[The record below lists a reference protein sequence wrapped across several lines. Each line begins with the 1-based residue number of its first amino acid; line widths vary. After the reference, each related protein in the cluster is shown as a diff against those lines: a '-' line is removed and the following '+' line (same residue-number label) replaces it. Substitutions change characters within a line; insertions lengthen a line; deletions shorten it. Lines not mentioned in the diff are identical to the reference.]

1 MKIQKKLDSKINSI
15 KAGRWTAYM
24 AAAAATSFA
33 AAQTVDAEIHYS
45 GVINQKI
52 GPRDTRSFQLDP
64 TGGSFQAG
72 HINWVA
78 GSSSFPAGGRAWIYF
93 QGAQSAA
100 VNGSE
105 GCFEDDDICVS
116 NLNRGDAIGV
126 RPFVQ
131 GDPCILASDMYFNG
145 WRRFGNFSDQGIGLV
160 GFKFNNGAGD
170 QYGWVRVRMLGGD
183 RNMFSVVDYA
193 YGDPGESV
201 FAGQKG
207 SNTSAPTL
215 ESLGGLALGAA
226 GLLALRKSRGSRTA
240 R

>member
-116 NLNRGDAIGV
+116 NLNRGDAIGCALLSKETPV
-126 RPFVQ
+126 YWLRT
-131 GDPCILASDMYFNG
+131 CILMAGVGSGTSQIRASVWSVSSSITAQAINTG
-145 WRRFGNFSDQGIGLV
+145 GCACECWGVTGICSQWSITPTATRESQSLRAKKEV
-160 GFKFNNGAGD
+160 TRPHRHWNP
-170 QYGWVRVRMLGGD
+170 WVV
-183 RNMFSVVDYA
+183 
-193 YGDPGESV
+193 
-201 FAGQKG
+201 
-207 SNTSAPTL
+207 
-215 ESLGGLALGAA
+215 
-226 GLLALRKSRGSRTA
+226 LL
-240 R
+240 